1 MRRQGVRR
9 GWRRQIGIASATG
22 LIVALFLALA
32 PTANAALG
40 LQDLSA
46 KPANLAAGANSDF
59 NIHIGFSDPA
69 DQVKDLTVHLPPGLV
84 GNPTATPLCTVSQLN
99 ADSCP
104 ANTQVGTVVANVNV
118 VAVPGVLEVPLT
130 VNGSLYNLTPQPGEP
145 ARFGIVLKPVAL
157 PPPIGGVLPKI
168 VQQSAVK
175 LRQSDFGLDTIVNDF
190 PQKTN
195 GLETD
200 ITSLDLSLF
209 GTANGHGF
217 IRNPTSCTPKTVTF
231 DADSYSGQSAHGSAP
246 SFTPTNCGA
255 LPFSPTLSVNVG
267 AGPSTRAPSLTT
279 VIRQDAGE
287 AGLAGAKVLLSN
299 NIGPNLAALGNT
311 CSLLQFRV
319 NASACPAPSI
329 VGSASASSPFVKG
342 ALKGPVVLVAPGPT
356 DLFPRL
362 GVSLKGPLSLQVLG
376 TFVAE
381 SDGLGN
387 AFTKLPDIPI
397 STFALHFNGGKG
409 GLLTTAVNLCT
420 APTQRF
426 LASFDGFN
434 GAHRQA
440 RVPAQISG
448 CG

>member
-1 MRRQGVRR
+1 MRVIGVRR
-9 GWRRQIGIASATG
+9 RSRRIIGTAVLGVLALCLWLVPASSAQAAFGLTG
-22 LIVALFLALA
+22 L
-32 PTANAALG
+32 T
-40 LQDLSA
+40 A
-46 KPANLAAGANSDF
+46 KPSNLAAGANSNF
-59 NIHIGFSDPA
+59 NIHIGFSDPS

-99 ADSCP
+99 SDSCP
-104 ANTQVGTVVANVNV
+104 ANTQVGTVVAKVNV
-118 VAVPGVLEVPLT
+118 VAVSGVLEVPLT
-130 VNGSLYNLTPQPGEP
+130 VNGKLYNLTPQPGEP
-145 ARFGIVLKPVAL
+145 ARFGIVLKPVSL

-168 VQQSAVK
+168 IQQSAVK

-190 PQKTN
+190 PRKTN

-209 GTANGHGF
+209 GTADGHGF

-231 DADSYSGQSAHGSAP
+231 DADSYSGHSAHGSAP

-267 AGPSTRAPSLTT
+267 AGPTTRAPSLTT
-279 VIRQDAGE
+279 VIRQGSGE
-287 AGLAGAKVLLSN
+287 AGLAAAKVLLSN
-299 NIGPNLAALGNT
+299 NIGPNLAALSNT

-329 VGSASASSPFVKG
+329 VGSARASSPFVKG
-342 ALKGPVVLVAPGPT
+342 ALKGPVVLVTPGPT

-362 GVSLKGPLSLQVLG
+362 GVDLKGPLSLQVLG

-387 AFTKLPDIPI
+387 AFDKLPDIPI
-397 STFALHFNGGKG
+397 STFALHFKGGKG
-409 GLLTTAVNLCT
+409 GLLQTAINLCN

-440 RVPAQISG
+440 RVPAKISG